1 MTRDDQDFDDDT
13 SGNPEESQDDSD
25 PRESGRS
32 GAGSEGVRIL
42 GAQEAAEATGRHD
55 VVRRGERSKRFGDR
69 PEAPDPVGDLP
80 RITISSTED
89 RGSAD
94 HFGAVPVV
102 PSSGSP
108 SGERPGVGHARVAPA
123 EPHDTGLSEEPVSA
137 DQRPDPDESAH
148 TPSGSTG
155 APEEPSYAEATGRL
169 SRDQTGTPGSQADPS
184 GTADSAGAVGDEA
197 GRLVD
202 PPGAGSVPRI
212 QSPMDAPLPVDEP
225 GGDGD
230 DTFIL
235 PHWTEPATGQVPS
248 VVSDVPEELPGT
260 GDRMRW
266 RDVDSDESDAGFE
279 DLMDDGPLLGALSGQ
294 RDPFEDDDAFE
305 DYFSGSL
312 EDDDDP
318 LAAFGGMDAPFD
330 EPTVRS
336 APRPRRRDRS
346 ADGGRADR
354 GDDVDRPTGNPGT
367 ADRNLAVA
375 VAVGVG
381 LVALGLVCFKLGTLP
396 TAILATAVVTLA
408 GAEYFKALRTAGYN
422 PAALL
427 GMVALGGFVL
437 SPALF
442 GLAAYPLLMGIT
454 VVALLVWYLLV
465 APGEGSVANLA
476 MTSLGVFWIGGL
488 GSFSGLFLG
497 LGDVVADRTGL
508 DTNPGI
514 GVLLAAVIASVS
526 YDVGAYF
533 IGRRFGR
540 TRLSAASPNK
550 TQEGLGGGIAVSVIV
565 TTAVVSFISP
575 IGDDTFFRT
584 LVFALLCALAAPI
597 GDLCESFVKRD
608 LGVKDM
614 GTVLPGHG
622 GVLDRFDSLLFVLPV
637 AYFVSVPLGIWT
649 L

>member
-1 MTRDDQDFDDDT
+1 MSRDDK
-13 SGNPEESQDDSD
+13 NPDNDPSDESEESQDRSEQQ
-25 PRESGRS
+25 ESG
-32 GAGSEGVRIL
+32 GGDTGSEGVRIL

-69 PEAPDPVGDLP
+69 PEPPSPAEDLP

-89 RGSAD
+89 RASAD
-94 HFGAVPVV
+94 RFGAVPVV
-102 PSSGSP
+102 PSTGSP
-108 SGERPGVGHARVAPA
+108 TGDRPGVGHARVAPA
-123 EPHDTGLSEEPVSA
+123 DPDDSGAGDTPGRSDEPEPTSSGAHADSEEPLSNEA
-137 DQRPDPDESAH
+137 DRRFSHDETRA
-148 TPSGSTG
+148 PGSR
-155 APEEPSYAEATGRL
+155 AEPSTA
-169 SRDQTGTPGSQADPS
+169 
-184 GTADSAGAVGDEA
+184 ADSAGAVSYEDVQPIA
-197 GRLVD
+197 
-202 PPGAGSVPRI
+202 PPGAESVPRI
-212 QSPMDAPLPVDEP
+212 RTETDTPLPVDEP
-225 GGDGD
+225 GGGED

-235 PHWTEPATGQVPS
+235 PHWTEPATGQVPR
-248 VVSDVPEELPGT
+248 VVSDAPEELPGS
-260 GDRMRW
+260 GDQMRW
-266 RDVDSDESDAGFE
+266 RDLDSGEPDGGFE
-279 DLMDDGPLLGALSGQ
+279 DLMEDGPLLGALSGQ

-305 DYFSGSL
+305 DYFSGSVD
-312 EDDDDP
+312 DDDDP

-336 APRPRRRDRS
+336 APRPRRRERS
-346 ADGGRADR
+346 RDGGSGGNGEDI
-354 GDDVDRPTGNPGT
+354 GQPTGGSGT
-367 ADRNLAVA
+367 GDRNLPVA

-381 LVALGLVCFKLGTLP
+381 LVALGLLCFKLGTVP

-427 GMVALGGFVL
+427 GIVALGGFVL

-442 GLAAYPLLMGIT
+442 GLAAYPLLIGIT
-454 VVALLVWYLLV
+454 VIGALVWYLLV
-465 APGEGSVANLA
+465 APGEGSVPNLA
-476 MTSLGVFWIGGL
+476 MTLLGVFWIGGL
-488 GSFSGLFLG
+488 GSFAGLFLG
-497 LGDVVADRTGL
+497 LGDVVADRGGL

-526 YDVGAYF
+526 YDVGGYF

-550 TQEGLGGGIAVSVIV
+550 TQEGFGGGIAVSVIV
-565 TTAVVSFISP
+565 TTVLVSFISP

-608 LGVKDM
+608 LGLKDM
-614 GTVLPGHG
+614 GAVLPGHG

-637 AYFVSVPLGIWT
+637 AYFVTIPLGIWT
-649 L
+649 V